1 MVGHQFFVMEK
12 ELIIYLITINFIGII
27 LTCYDKIASKKFRRN
42 RIRENVLLFVGMLGS
57 AFTMYITMKIIH
69 HKTKHKKFMITLPL
83 MILAHIVIFY
93 LAKGV

>member
-12 ELIIYLITINFIGII
+12 EIIIYIIIINIIGII
-27 LTCYDKIASKKFRRN
+27 LTCYDKIASKKFKKN
-42 RIRENVLLFVGMLGS
+42 RIRENVLLLVAILGS
-57 AFTMYITMKIIH
+57 ALTMYITMKVIH

-83 MILAHIVIFY
+83 MILIHLVIIY

>member
-12 ELIIYLITINFIGII
+12 EIIIYIIIINIIGII
-27 LTCYDKIASKKFRRN
+27 LTCFDKIASKKFKKN
-42 RIRENVLLFVGMLGS
+42 RIRENVLLLVAILG
-57 AFTMYITMKIIH
+57 AALTMYITMKIIH

-83 MILAHIVIFY
+83 MILIHLVIIY